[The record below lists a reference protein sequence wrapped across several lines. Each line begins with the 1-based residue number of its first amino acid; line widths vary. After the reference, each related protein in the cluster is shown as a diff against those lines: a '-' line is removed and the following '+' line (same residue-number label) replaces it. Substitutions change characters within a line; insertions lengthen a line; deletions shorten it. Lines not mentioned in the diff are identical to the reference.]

1 MLVFEVLQDDKELIE
16 EILQV
21 FSVETTNEIDSLAG
35 DDIIQILVPL
45 TSIVAPLAA
54 QVLQKFF
61 DDNRVTIKYDGIEV
75 YALGYEKAMKNGSI
89 LTNRDGGRGSAHPEF
104 GKGMGKK
111 QISRPPGGGAGDF
124 RVSQIT
130 RPRSRSWGRC
140 PRKRRS
146 RCRRRRRFPCGRCP

>member
-75 YALGYEKAMKNGSI
+75 SALGYEKAMKI
-89 LTNRDGGRGSAHPEF
+89 FKEALEQR
-104 GKGMGKK
+104 KG
-111 QISRPPGGGAGDF
+111 DLDD
-124 RVSQIT
+124 
-130 RPRSRSWGRC
+130 
-140 PRKRRS
+140 
-146 RCRRRRRFPCGRCP
+146 